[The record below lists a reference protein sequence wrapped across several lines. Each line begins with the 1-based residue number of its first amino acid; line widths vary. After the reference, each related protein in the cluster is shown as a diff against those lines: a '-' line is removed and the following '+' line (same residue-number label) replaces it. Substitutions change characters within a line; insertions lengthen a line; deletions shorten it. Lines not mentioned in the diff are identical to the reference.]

1 MRSVLQNLL
10 KEAFE
15 DEFKKQEQN
24 LVKNQQFEKWSE
36 WVKEKCG
43 IHAEQSER
51 KVNKKNFKKLYGP
64 FWWMVFNCVKARAT
78 SRWQFTFY
86 Q

>member
-24 LVKNQQFEKWSE
+24 LVKNQQFEK
-36 WVKEKCG
+36 
-43 IHAEQSER
+43 
-51 KVNKKNFKKLYGP
+51 
-64 FWWMVFNCVKARAT
+64 
-78 SRWQFTFY
+78 
-86 Q
+86 